1 MGVMNLSILLLAS
14 FSVFFIPACFGQVA
28 VDTSGMACSGLDMSN
43 GEYKTIITW
52 ECFANNTK
60 ACVTRTEDCS
70 KCDGT
75 FSMASSTHTFPD
87 EEAVDDAEKPKEGEE
102 PKEEAKEDEK
112 EKEEKDKDEK
122 PETKGGRLSRNFR
135 RGKGRRS
142 KPRTGRSEIRKDPIS
157 CATVCTKKSG
167 KHVKGKVEYSTF
179 KDCDGEGK
187 EEAEGAGEAEEEKPK
202 EYKEKDEKDGEEEK
216 GEDKEE
222 DKEKEK
228 EKEDKAEKERRFR
241 RMRRF

>member
-1 MGVMNLSILLLAS
+1 MG
-14 FSVFFIPACFGQVA
+14 
-28 VDTSGMACSGLDMSN
+28 
-43 GEYKTIITW
+43 YKTVITW
-52 ECFANNTK
+52 ECFPNGTK

-75 FSMASSTHTFPD
+75 FALSSLAHPFP
-87 EEAVDDAEKPKEGEE
+87 EGEGDAE
-102 PKEEAKEDEK
+102 AEK
-112 EKEEKDKDEK
+112 DKEEKDKDEK
-122 PETKGGRLSRNFR
+122 PETKGGRLSNYR
-135 RGKGRRS
+135 RGGKRSRRS
-142 KPRTGRSEIRKDPIS
+142 KPKTGRSEIRKDPIS
-157 CATVCTKKSG
+157 CATVCTKKNG

-179 KDCDGEGK
+179 KECDGEGK

>member
-1 MGVMNLSILLLAS
+1 M
-14 FSVFFIPACFGQVA
+14 
-28 VDTSGMACSGLDMSN
+28 CSGLHMSN
-43 GEYKTIITW
+43 GEYKTVITW
-52 ECFANNTK
+52 ECFANGTK

-75 FSMASSTHTFPD
+75 FKLSSATHTFP
-87 EEAVDDAEKPKEGEE
+87 EEEGDAEAEKPKEGEE
-102 PKEEAKEDEK
+102 PKEEEAKEEEK

-122 PETKGGRLSRNFR
+122 PETKGGRLSNYR
-135 RGKGRRS
+135 RGGKRSRRS
-142 KPRTGRSEIRKDPIS
+142 KPKTGRSEISKDPIS
-157 CATVCTKKSG
+157 CATVCTKKNG

-179 KDCDGEGK
+179 KVC
-187 EEAEGAGEAEEEKPK
+187 EGAEEEEGEKPK

-228 EKEDKAEKERRFR
+228 EKEEKAEKERRFR

>member
-1 MGVMNLSILLLAS
+1 M
-14 FSVFFIPACFGQVA
+14 
-28 VDTSGMACSGLDMSN
+28 CSGLHMSN
-43 GEYKTIITW
+43 GEYKTVITW
-52 ECFANNTK
+52 ECFANGTK

-75 FSMASSTHTFPD
+75 FKLSSATHTFP
-87 EEAVDDAEKPKEGEE
+87 EEEGDAEAEKPKEGEE
-102 PKEEAKEDEK
+102 PKEEEAKEEEK

-122 PETKGGRLSRNFR
+122 PETKGGRLRR
-135 RGKGRRS
+135 RGGNRGSRS

-157 CATVCTKKSG
+157 CATVCTKKNG

-179 KDCDGEGK
+179 KVCEGEGK
-187 EEAEGAGEAEEEKPK
+187 EESEGAEEEEGEKPK

-228 EKEDKAEKERRFR
+228 EKEEKAEKERRFR